1 MRWLKGVSAG
11 LIVSVYVLSAVA
23 AAQTPVEQAPVPTPD
38 LLALAQQM
46 PDCKEFRNA
55 CQVCVRL
62 SDGKLGC
69 SNIGIACS
77 PSGAWLCSAAAK
89 PDEPTK

>member
-1 MRWLKGVSAG
+1 MRWVRGVSAG
-11 LIVSVYVLSAVA
+11 LIILIGALSPA
-23 AAQTPVEQAPVPTPD
+23 AAQTPAEKAPFPAPD

-69 SNIGIACS
+69 SNIGVACS
-77 PSGAWLCSAAAK
+77 PSGDWRCSALGK
-89 PDEPTK
+89 PGEPTK